1 VSDVVAF
8 DQPLQSRGGIYYGWA
23 NMVVAAAAMVA
34 TLPGRTFGLGMITE
48 PLLRDLN
55 VSHFDF
61 AAYNAWATLIGS
73 SFCLACGPLID
84 RWGVRAVLTGVVVAL
99 AATVLGMSRVSGSHG
114 LLVSLVLTRGFGQ
127 SALSV
132 VSLTIVGKW
141 FVRRLPV
148 AMGIYSVLSSV
159 GFIIAVMLMGYALG
173 QIGWREIWFAIGC
186 SLCAFAVL
194 GWLIVRAS
202 PESIGVAVDGDL
214 ASKQTGEA
222 VPEDGFTLGQ
232 ALRTSA
238 FWAFALS
245 ASIYGLIA
253 TGLLLF
259 NEAVLREHGFPQ
271 HVAVS
276 VIAIVTLLGLLA
288 NFLGGW
294 LADRWPIGR
303 LMGMAML
310 FLAASLCMLP
320 AAYGPFLVYGYAV
333 TMGLSGGIVTVIF
346 FVCWGRVFGR
356 RHLGAIQG
364 AAQLLTVFGSAGGP
378 LALQFSVRLTGS
390 SSALMLALAP
400 VVVGLGVWS
409 MLLRLPKWTPDSLAS
424 SQPPRLA

>member
-1 VSDVVAF
+1 MSQLTAISEPA
-8 DQPLQSRGGIYYGWA
+8 QARGGFYYGWA

-84 RWGVRAVLTGVVVAL
+84 RLGVRLVLTAVVAAL
-99 AATVLGMSRVSGSHG
+99 AATVLGMSRVTGSHG
-114 LLVSLVLTRGFGQ
+114 LLFSLVLTRGFGQ

-141 FVRRLPV
+141 FVRRLPT
-148 AMGIYSVLSSV
+148 AMGIYSVLSSI
-159 GFIIAVMLMGYALG
+159 GFIVAVMLMGYGLRHM
-173 QIGWREIWFAIGC
+173 GWREIWFAIGAA
-186 SLCAFAVL
+186 LCAFAVL
-194 GWLIVRAS
+194 SWLIVRAS
-202 PESIGVAVDGDL
+202 PESIGVAVDGD
-214 ASKQTGEA
+214 SGSGKTGESE
-222 VPEDGFTLGQ
+222 PEDGFTLGQ

-245 ASIYGLIA
+245 ASVYAMIA
-253 TGLLLF
+253 TGLMLF
-259 NEAVLREHGFPQ
+259 NEAVLAEHGFPQ

-303 LMGMAML
+303 LMGIAML
-310 FLAASLCMLP
+310 LLAASLCMLP
-320 AAYGPFLVYGYAV
+320 AAYGPILVYGYAV
-333 TMGLSGGIVTVIF
+333 MMGLAGGIVMVIF

-356 RHLGAIQG
+356 KHLGAIQG

-378 LALQFSVRLTGS
+378 LALQLSVRLTGS
-390 SSALMLALAP
+390 SAALMLGLAP
-400 VVVGLGVWS
+400 IVLALGVWS
-409 MLLRLPKWTPDSLAS
+409 FLLPMPEVGRQRAGFRLD
-424 SQPPRLA
+424 